1 MLKDGIN
8 IMIKEVKQNMMTM
21 SHQIENINTEKFFKK
36 LILVLRTIKV
46 IQKVH
51 QRPSAVDFKGQKTDS
66 VNLKLYR
73 QRFYSQNNRVKKHEE
88 DLIVRWQSRNSLSLP
103 PFMGTPKLQNKRIT
117 EQLSTKKKTGT
128 YKNSSSATKNIRKES
143 HQDGQEGN

>member
-1 MLKDGIN
+1 MLKDGIK

-51 QRPSAVDFKGQKTDS
+51 
-66 VNLKLYR
+66 
-73 QRFYSQNNRVKKHEE
+73 
-88 DLIVRWQSRNSLSLP
+88 
-103 PFMGTPKLQNKRIT
+103 
-117 EQLSTKKKTGT
+117 
-128 YKNSSSATKNIRKES
+128 
-143 HQDGQEGN
+143 